1 MYPGIIRA
9 WHHHLRGQINYF
21 MVVRGVAKI
30 FIYNEESGELN
41 EIVSASGNLQV
52 ICVPSHYWHGFK
64 ALGV

>member
-1 MYPGIIRA
+1 
-9 WHHHLRGQINYF
+9 

-52 ICVPSHYWHGFK
+52 ICVPRLLSLLRKIGYMITPIQMRSVD
-64 ALGV
+64 LGMILL